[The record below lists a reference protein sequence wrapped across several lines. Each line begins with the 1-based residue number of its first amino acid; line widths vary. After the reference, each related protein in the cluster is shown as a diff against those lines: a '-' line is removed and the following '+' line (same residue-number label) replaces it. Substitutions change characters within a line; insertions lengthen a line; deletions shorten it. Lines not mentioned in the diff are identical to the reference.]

1 MVKNP
6 PANPGDIGSI
16 LGSGRSPREGK
27 WQPTPAFLS
36 GKTPWTEEPGWQQS
50 MGLQR
55 AQHDLA
61 IQQQSFIMASYRVF
75 SLP

>member
-36 GKTPWTEEPGWQQS
+36 GKTPWTEEPGRQQS